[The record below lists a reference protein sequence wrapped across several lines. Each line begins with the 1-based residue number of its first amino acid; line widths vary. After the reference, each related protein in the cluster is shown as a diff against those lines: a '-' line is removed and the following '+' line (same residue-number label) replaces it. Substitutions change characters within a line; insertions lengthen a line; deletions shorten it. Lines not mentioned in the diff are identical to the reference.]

1 MLAMFG
7 EGISPCGSHRVEG
20 DMQLLLANALPHLK
34 ELLEFTERLQ
44 AVLVNLTAQ
53 LGSLSAAQMR
63 KATIVQGG
71 VSLKAV
77 GLASKRKYPA

>member
-7 EGISPCGSHRVEG
+7 EGIGPSGSPRTEG
-20 DMQLLLANALPHLK
+20 DMQLLLANALPRLK
-34 ELLEFTERLQ
+34 ELLDFTERLQ

-63 KATIVQGG
+63 KATIVQG
-71 VSLKAV
+71 VV
-77 GLASKRKYPA
+77 

>member
-1 MLAMFG
+1 MLTMFG
-7 EGISPCGSHRVEG
+7 EGICHSGSPRAEG

-34 ELLEFTERLQ
+34 ELLDFTERLQ

-63 KATIVQGG
+63 KATIVQG
-71 VSLKAV
+71 VVRAQSQSV
-77 GLASKRKYPA
+77 